1 MTMHL
6 WLEVPIVIG
15 WRVLRTPIKHF
26 EDRIHQLRTISVEL
40 RGDDRAGYR
49 CLGFD

>member
-6 WLEVPIVIG
+6 WLEVPASIG
-15 WRVLRTPIKHF
+15 WRVLSTPLKHF
-26 EDRIHQLRTISVEL
+26 EDCIHQLRTISVEL
-40 RGDDRAGYR
+40 HGDDQASYR